1 MSELAKIILGLG
13 GGVGFFALWVY
24 ALLKSAERPRHLS
37 E

>member
-1 MSELAKIILGLG
+1 MLKDLLGIFLVIG
-13 GGVGFFALWVY
+13 LPIVIVY